1 MIKIGVP
8 LCQVDDP
15 HKNSYFTHGLLLA
28 IGIIAIAGEGFVAES
43 NVNLSDSYDFSF
55 SSTIKLSQDSFIVQF
70 WIRSN
75 PHSQQVLE
83 LAICPGVIPVC
94 RLQW

>member
-1 MIKIGVP
+1 MAKIGVL

-55 SSTIKLSQDSFIVQF
+55 SSTIKLSCDIVDGATLDSIKSSFLSTKVRKLNQF
-70 WIRSN
+70 F
-75 PHSQQVLE
+75 VTDKFL
-83 LAICPGVIPVC
+83 
-94 RLQW
+94 